1 MKAALRNKEYSKM
14 SPIETAKHR
23 AKFDS
28 VKNKVIKEW
37 ERNTGQKWPVYNENI
52 ISGKTG
58 KVIRKK
64 EISMMLTI

>member
-1 MKAALRNKEYSKM
+1 M

-52 ISGKTG
+52 ISGKLV
-58 KVIRKK
+58 K
-64 EISMMLTI
+64 